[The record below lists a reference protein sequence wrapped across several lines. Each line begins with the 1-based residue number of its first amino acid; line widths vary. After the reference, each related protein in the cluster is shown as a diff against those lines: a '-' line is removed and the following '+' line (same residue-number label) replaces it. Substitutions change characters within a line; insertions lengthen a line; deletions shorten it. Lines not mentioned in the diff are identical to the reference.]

1 MQKVAILYDAS
12 QAVMSTF
19 DLDEVLSSILGIL
32 RDYFQMQN
40 AGVLLIDAVTGDLVV
55 RSDFGRI
62 VHHKIVPK
70 GAGITG
76 AAVNLKRPVY
86 SPDVSKDS
94 RYLVGDTQTKS
105 ELAIPLIVRD
115 EVVGVLDMQSDQTDF
130 FDKETIDLMT
140 LFSTQASIA
149 IENARLYS
157 RERRRAQQMEAINA
171 VARQTTALVELDQ
184 LLSKVCKEMLE
195 RFPIDHISILLLE
208 GGDLFERA
216 HMGRLTPTVE
226 IGSLVARTGLA
237 GRALETSQPVL
248 VNDVSKRAEFIRG
261 TAEVKSELC
270 LPLIVFGEKL
280 GVMVLSSAQTNGFL
294 LEDVPALESV
304 ADICAAAI
312 QNSRHFERTK
322 QLAYLDGLTG
332 IFNRRFFEMRIQE
345 EIQRAGRYETELS
358 VVMLDLD
365 NFKRL
370 NDEFG
375 HLLGD
380 EVLRQVSVIF
390 QNQLRKGDVCCRYG
404 GEEFALLLPNTST
417 ENAIEAAEK
426 LRRTVETWVF
436 PGVARPLTLSAGVA
450 GFPQHGGTRDEI
462 IAAADNALYLAK
474 QNGRNRVMSARA
486 TAQRSAAAKD

>member
-19 DLDEVLSSILGIL
+19 DLDEVLSSILAIL

-40 AGVLLIDAVTGDLVV
+40 AGVMLMDPATGDLVV

-62 VHHKIVPK
+62 EHHKIVPK

-76 AAVNLKRPVY
+76 AAVKLKRPVY
-86 SPDVSKDS
+86 APDVSKDT
-94 RYLVGDTQTKS
+94 RYLQGDHKTRS

-115 EVVGVLDMQSDQTDF
+115 EVVGVLDMQSESVDF

-184 LLSKVCKEMLE
+184 LLGKVCKEMLE
-195 RFPIDHISILLLE
+195 RFPIDQIGILLLD
-208 GGDLFERA
+208 GGELYERA
-216 HMGRLTPTVE
+216 HMGRLTPTIELGARVP
-226 IGSLVARTGLA
+226 RTGLA
-237 GRALETSQPVL
+237 GRALDTSQPVL

-261 TAEVKSELC
+261 AAEIKSELC

-280 GVMVLSSAQTNGFL
+280 GVMALGSAKTNGFL

-312 QNSRHFERTK
+312 QNARHFERTQ

-345 EIQRAGRYETELS
+345 EIQRAGRYESELS

-365 NFKRL
+365 HFKRL

-380 EVLRQVSVIF
+380 EVLRQMSVIF
-390 QNQLRKGDVCCRYG
+390 QNHLRKGDVVCRYG

-417 ENAIEAAEK
+417 ENAVEVAEK
-426 LRRTVETWVF
+426 LRRTVETWHF
-436 PGVARPLTLSAGVA
+436 PGVARPVTLSAGIA
-450 GFPQHGGTRDEI
+450 GFPEHGNNRDEI
-462 IAAADNALYLAK
+462 IAAADNALYFAK
-474 QNGRNRVMSARA
+474 QNGRNRVTSASA
-486 TAQRSAAAKD
+486 AAHRSAASKD

>member
-19 DLDEVLSSILGIL
+19 DLDEVLSSILAIL

-40 AGVLLIDAVTGDLVV
+40 AGVLLIEPATGDLVV
-55 RSDFGRI
+55 RSHFGRI
-62 VHHKIVPK
+62 QHNLIVPK
-70 GAGITG
+70 GAGING
-76 AAVNLKRPVY
+76 AAVKLKRPVY
-86 SPDVSKDS
+86 AADVTKDA
-94 RYLVGDTQTKS
+94 RYLQGDRNTKS

-115 EVVGVLDMQSDQTDF
+115 EVVGVLDMQSDQVDF

-140 LFSTQASIA
+140 LFSTQASIG

-184 LLSKVCKEMLE
+184 LLNKVCKEMLE
-195 RFPIDHISILLLE
+195 RFPIDHISILLLDGAE
-208 GGDLFERA
+208 LFERA
-216 HMGRLTPTVE
+216 HMGRLTPSIELGTR
-226 IGSLVARTGLA
+226 IARTGLA
-237 GRALETSQPVL
+237 GRALETAQPVL
-248 VNDVSKRAEFIRG
+248 VNDVSKRQEFIRG
-261 TAEVKSELC
+261 AVEVRSELC
-270 LPLIVFGEKL
+270 LPLVIFGEKL
-280 GVMVLSSAQTNGFL
+280 GVMVLDVEKPNGFM
-294 LEDVPALESV
+294 LEDVPVLESV

-312 QNSRHFERTK
+312 QNARHFERTK

-365 NFKRL
+365 HFKRL

-380 EVLRQVSVIF
+380 EVLRQVSTIF

-417 ENAIEAAEK
+417 ENAIEVAEK
-426 LRRTVETWVF
+426 LRRTVETWHF
-436 PGVARPLTLSAGVA
+436 PGVARPVTLSAGVA
-450 GFPQHGGTRDEI
+450 GFPQHGNTRDEV
-462 IAAADNALYLAK
+462 IAAADSAMYSAK
-474 QNGRNRVMSARA
+474 QNGRNRVTSAA
-486 TAQRSAAAKD
+486 AAHRSAASED

>member
-1 MQKVAILYDAS
+1 
-12 QAVMSTF
+12 
-19 DLDEVLSSILGIL
+19 
-32 RDYFQMQN
+32 
-40 AGVLLIDAVTGDLVV
+40 
-55 RSDFGRI
+55 
-62 VHHKIVPK
+62 
-70 GAGITG
+70 
-76 AAVNLKRPVY
+76 
-86 SPDVSKDS
+86 
-94 RYLVGDTQTKS
+94 
-105 ELAIPLIVRD
+105 
-115 EVVGVLDMQSDQTDF
+115 
-130 FDKETIDLMT
+130 
-140 LFSTQASIA
+140 
-149 IENARLYS
+149 
-157 RERRRAQQMEAINA
+157 
-171 VARQTTALVELDQ
+171 
-184 LLSKVCKEMLE
+184 
-195 RFPIDHISILLLE
+195 
-208 GGDLFERA
+208 
-216 HMGRLTPTVE
+216 MGRLTPMVE
-226 IGSLVARTGLA
+226 IGTLVARTGLA

-248 VNDVSKRAEFIRG
+248 VNDVSKRSEFIRG
-261 TAEVKSELC
+261 TEEVKSELC
-270 LPLIVFGEKL
+270 LPLIVFGENL
-280 GVMVLSSAQTNGFL
+280 GVMVLSSESVNGFL

-365 NFKRL
+365 HFKRL

-390 QNQLRKGDVCCRYG
+390 QNHLRKGDVCCRYG

-417 ENAIEAAEK
+417 ENAIEVADK

-450 GFPQHGGTRDEI
+450 GFPQHGNTRDEI

-474 QNGRNRVMSARA
+474 QTGRNRVTSSGAA
-486 TAQRSAAAKD
+486 AHRSAASKD

>member
-12 QAVMSTF
+12 QAIMSTF
-19 DLDEVLSSILGIL
+19 DLDEVLSSILSIL

-40 AGVLLIDAVTGDLVV
+40 AGVLLIDPVTGDLVV

-62 VHHKIVPK
+62 QNHKIVPK

-76 AAVNLKRPVY
+76 AAIKLKRPVY
-86 SPDVSKDS
+86 APDVQKDS
-94 RYLVGDTQTKS
+94 RYLQGDPKTKS

-115 EVVGVLDMQSDQTDF
+115 EVVGVLDMQSDTVDF

-140 LFSTQASIA
+140 LFSTQASIG

-171 VARQTTALVELDQ
+171 VARQTTALVELDN
-184 LLSKVCKEMLE
+184 LLHTVCKEMLE
-195 RFPIDHISILLLE
+195 RFPIDQISILLLD
-208 GGDLFERA
+208 GSDLYERA

-226 IGSLVARTGLA
+226 IGTRVATTGLA

-248 VNDVSKRAEFIRG
+248 VNDVTKRAEFIRG
-261 TAEVKSELC
+261 SVEVRSELC
-270 LPLIVFGEKL
+270 LPLIIFGEKL
-280 GVMVLSSAQTNGFL
+280 GVIVLGSAKTNGFI
-294 LEDVPALESV
+294 LEDVPALESL

-312 QNSRHFERTK
+312 QNARHFERTK

-365 NFKRL
+365 HFKRL

-380 EVLRQVSVIF
+380 EVLRQVSTIF
-390 QNQLRKGDVCCRYG
+390 QSHLRKGDVCCRYG

-417 ENAIEAAEK
+417 ENAIEVAEK
-426 LRRTVETWVF
+426 LRRTVETWLF
-436 PGVARPLTLSAGVA
+436 PGVARPVTLSAGVA
-450 GFPQHGGTRDEI
+450 GFPQHGKNRDEV
-462 IAAADNALYLAK
+462 IAAADSALYSAK
-474 QNGRNRVMSARA
+474 QNGRNRVTSATVA
-486 TAQRSAAAKD
+486 ARSAASED